1 MVYNFTLY
9 TFAAVVKAVC
19 MYNNQ
24 KFYGKPLN
32 IGIVGTGGIAR
43 GLSKLIASRHDMK
56 VSGILTRRTGK
67 IEELGVSLEL
77 LTLVPEKLME
87 ASDVIVVSTGDPIY
101 STEMIDLA
109 FTYSLPVVTMD
120 ADTHVVS
127 GSWLSR
133 RGVITE
139 ANGDQ
144 PGCLAALNKEVIQM
158 GFQPLVYGNIK
169 GFLNQNPSI
178 ADMVYWSQKQ
188 GYSLSSVTSF
198 TDGTKLQIEQCL
210 VANGFGLDIARQGL
224 LGLETSNF
232 EQGAFALG
240 QEAVNRG
247 MVLSDYIIS
256 RESPP
261 GVFITAT
268 HQEDLAAELKT
279 YKMGKGPFYLLYK
292 PMHLCFF
299 EIPSTIVNLVYKGEK
314 LIDNG
319 TNPSISV
326 ASIAKKKL
334 TAGSVINK
342 GIGSMKIRGEAIN
355 ISQQPDHVPI
365 GLMSQVHIKRDIEPG
380 QIITFN
386 DVDLPETM
394 ALNAWLD
401 TLNNFSLPPFK
412 SLNKSN

>member
-1 MVYNFTLY
+1 MENIYE
-9 TFAAVVKAVC
+9 
-19 MYNNQ
+19 
-24 KFYGKPLN
+24 KPLN

-43 GLSKLIASRHDMK
+43 GLAKLLASRRDMK
-56 VSGILTRRTGK
+56 VSGILTRRSGK
-67 IEELGVSLEL
+67 IEDLGVSQDL

-87 ASDVIVVSTGDPIY
+87 SSEVIVVTTGDPVY
-101 STEMIDLA
+101 STQMIDLA
-109 FTYSLPVVTMD
+109 FTFGLPVVTMD
-120 ADTHVVS
+120 ADTQVVS

-158 GFQPLVYGNIK
+158 GFKPLVYGNIK
-169 GFLNQNPSI
+169 GFLNQNPSYE
-178 ADMVYWSQKQ
+178 DMVYWSQKQ
-188 GYSLSSVTSF
+188 GYSLGSVTSF

-210 VANGFGLDIARQGL
+210 VANGLGVDIARQGL
-224 LGLETSNF
+224 IGLETNNF
-232 EQGAFALG
+232 EQGAYALG

-279 YKMGKGPFYLLYK
+279 YKMGNGPYYMLYK

-299 EIPSTIVNLVYKGEK
+299 EIPNSILNLVYKGEK

-319 TNPSISV
+319 ANPSISV

-334 TAGSVINK
+334 AAGTYINK
-342 GIGSMKIRGEAIN
+342 GTGSMEIRGEAIH
-355 ISQQPDHVPI
+355 ISQQPDHVPV
-365 GLMSQVHIKRDIEPG
+365 GLMSQVHIKRNIEPG
-380 QIITFN
+380 QVITFD
-386 DVDLPETM
+386 DVDLPESM
-394 ALNAWLD
+394 ALDAWLE
-401 TLNNFSLPPFK
+401 TLKSYSVPPNRDITTLVK
-412 SLNKSN
+412 TVSE

>member
-1 MVYNFTLY
+1 MENIYE
-9 TFAAVVKAVC
+9 
-19 MYNNQ
+19 
-24 KFYGKPLN
+24 KPLN

-43 GLSKLIASRHDMK
+43 GLAKLLASRRDMK
-56 VSGILTRRTGK
+56 VSGILTRRSGK
-67 IEELGVSLEL
+67 IEDLGVSQDL

-87 ASDVIVVSTGDPIY
+87 SSEVIVVTTGDPVY
-101 STEMIDLA
+101 STQMIDLA
-109 FTYSLPVVTMD
+109 FTFGLPVVTMD
-120 ADTHVVS
+120 ADTQVVS

-158 GFQPLVYGNIK
+158 GFKPLVYGNIK
-169 GFLNQNPSI
+169 GFLNQNPSYE
-178 ADMVYWSQKQ
+178 DMVYWSQKQ
-188 GYSLSSVTSF
+188 GYSLGSVTSF

-210 VANGFGLDIARQGL
+210 VANGLGVDIARQGL
-224 LGLETSNF
+224 IGLETNNF
-232 EQGAFALG
+232 EQGAYALG

-279 YKMGKGPFYLLYK
+279 YKMGNGPYYMLYK

-299 EIPSTIVNLVYKGEK
+299 EIPNSILNLVYKGEK

-319 TNPSISV
+319 ANPSISV

-334 TAGSVINK
+334 AAGTYINK
-342 GIGSMKIRGEAIN
+342 GTGSMEIRGEAIH
-355 ISQQPDHVPI
+355 ISQQPDHVPV

-380 QIITFN
+380 QVITFN
-386 DVDLPETM
+386 DVDLPESL
-394 ALNAWLD
+394 ALDAWME
-401 TLNNFSLPPFK
+401 TLKSYSVPPDRNIPALVK
-412 SLNKSN
+412 TAQE